1 MKATAPQHLSVV
13 TRGPKA
19 KRPWLAPGLVR
30 WALNVPAV
38 AVTFAIPA
46 CIHKSNTNPAIT
58 ITRAEAHAEL
68 KRLAAE
74 PKALPRPVVL
84 LNGYHTPHF
93 MIAGL
98 GERLRTAT
106 SGKASDFLIVS
117 YVDATNLNDA
127 AERVVRAVQERWPSS
142 IPGETVPVDVVGLSM
157 GGIVARLAALPAR
170 ERPTVDGAPMWT
182 GDDAPTGARLN
193 VVRLFTLAS
202 PHGGAR
208 LARIAAL
215 DDAARAMR
223 AGSAFLNRLDEALP
237 RAKYTLLCYAHTGDV
252 TVGARH
258 AAPVGVTPIWT
269 DGTVMFSHGAIVE
282 NPWFAADIA
291 RRLRGDE
298 PLLSPGEPPPRD

>member
-1 MKATAPQHLSVV
+1 
-13 TRGPKA
+13 
-19 KRPWLAPGLVR
+19 
-30 WALNVPAV
+30 LNVPAV

-46 CIHKSNTNPAIT
+46 CIHKTNTNPAIT
-58 ITRAEAHAEL
+58 LTRAEAHAEL

-74 PKALPRPVVL
+74 PKALPRPVVI

-93 MIAGL
+93 MVAGL
-98 GERLRTAT
+98 SERLRTTT
-106 SGKASDFLIVS
+106 SGKAGDFLIVS
-117 YVDATNLNDA
+117 YVDATSLNDA

-142 IPGETVPVDVVGLSM
+142 KAGETVPVDVVGLSM
-157 GGIVARLAALPAR
+157 GGIVARLAALPPR
-170 ERPTVDGAPMWT
+170 ERPTVDGAPLWNAT
-182 GDDAPTGARLN
+182 EAPTGARLN

-237 RAKYTLLCYAHTGDV
+237 RAEYTLLCYAHTGDV

-258 AAPVGVTPIWT
+258 AAPPGVTPIWT

-298 PLLSPGEPPPRD
+298 PLLTPDKPPPRD